1 MDIFFVISG
10 YLISGI
16 IFRGLVTDSFSF
28 KDFYVKRIKR
38 IIPNLLVV
46 LAFVAVLG
54 WFVATSEEY
63 KRIGANISHSA
74 LFYQNFGLI
83 QGEGYFNIL
92 AQNNP
97 LLHIWS
103 LAIEEQFYLIFP
115 LLCYVIWGIGK
126 RSVRTLGLFVFLLTV
141 SSLICCFSIEN
152 SDFRFY
158 FPLARFWEL
167 GVGICIAYLEIF
179 YGLSANNH
187 DQKCLSLISV
197 VGLALI
203 ATAFYVPMS
212 WYMPPPGLFNI
223 VAVMGSACLIFSN
236 TRAVVNRTILSWRWM
251 TFIGLISYSLYLWHW
266 PLIAYTKLFFGEPT
280 QIELFLAL
288 VASLPI
294 SVLVY
299 KYIENPIRRVKGK
312 ASVLIVSVLL
322 FVLVGSYLGGKY
334 IRKMDGFQDRE
345 IAEVL
350 SFKEDWSYPA
360 GLQVHSFIQQ
370 FRVSNTK
377 KVPEI
382 IFIGDSHMEQYHARV
397 MDISRRTETSVGF
410 YTAAGCF
417 MSIGKAKD
425 GKSCANAQKALD
437 FILRDPGVHVLVLA
451 QKWGD
456 YNEKGVL
463 ENGVDAYSLLVNNFL
478 KWGDNRSVYVLLD
491 NPWSEGKNG
500 EFEISKYIGSRF
512 NLREKFEKL
521 NVFVP
526 LPKDRKWSDGN
537 KFLVDKLKD
546 KVFLINADKYICPE
560 GVCNLKNYKD
570 DDHLRASYV
579 KDHAFWIDQVFSR

>member
-1 MDIFFVISG
+1 MTEKQHIWRQDITGLRALAVIPVLIFHAFPGLLPGGFYGVDIFFVISG

-212 WYMPPPGLFNI
+212 WYMPPPG
-223 VAVMGSACLIFSN
+223 CLI
-236 TRAVVNRTILSWRWM
+236 
-251 TFIGLISYSLYLWHW
+251 
-266 PLIAYTKLFFGEPT
+266 
-280 QIELFLAL
+280 
-288 VASLPI
+288 
-294 SVLVY
+294 
-299 KYIENPIRRVKGK
+299 
-312 ASVLIVSVLL
+312 LL
-322 FVLVGSYLGGKY
+322 
-334 IRKMDGFQDRE
+334 Q
-345 IAEVL
+345 
-350 SFKEDWSYPA
+350 
-360 GLQVHSFIQQ
+360 
-370 FRVSNTK
+370 
-377 KVPEI
+377 
-382 IFIGDSHMEQYHARV
+382 
-397 MDISRRTETSVGF
+397 
-410 YTAAGCF
+410 
-417 MSIGKAKD
+417 
-425 GKSCANAQKALD
+425 
-437 FILRDPGVHVLVLA
+437 
-451 QKWGD
+451 
-456 YNEKGVL
+456 
-463 ENGVDAYSLLVNNFL
+463 
-478 KWGDNRSVYVLLD
+478 
-491 NPWSEGKNG
+491 
-500 EFEISKYIGSRF
+500 
-512 NLREKFEKL
+512 
-521 NVFVP
+521 
-526 LPKDRKWSDGN
+526 
-537 KFLVDKLKD
+537 
-546 KVFLINADKYICPE
+546 
-560 GVCNLKNYKD
+560 
-570 DDHLRASYV
+570 
-579 KDHAFWIDQVFSR
+579 